1 MKAEAI
7 GRPGGLQV
15 LRHEAWILNMEDI
28 STAHC
33 TVPMEYLKPMVAARS
48 CAQEMLMDKSLSCL
62 ADVQRTLKAKAPL
75 LLSLDRSFKCE
86 LEWLSSSSDAEYNE
100 AIKRCILGCFPS
112 TSSSLSLAQ
121 ACMKLEVLIHS
132 DQAKFAALRSQSEI
146 QTVRKIL
153 DKMVAGV
160 APNPDIKDGG
170 DLFAKVWDRL
180 QYFIQAEISSE
191 APPWGS
197 MNSGDARTLGKQEL
211 WGHMKS
217 GEA

>member
-62 ADVQRTLKAKAPL
+62 ADAQRTLKAKAPL

-121 ACMKLEVLIHS
+121 ACMKLEVLIQS

>member
-75 LLSLDRSFKCE
+75 LLSLDRSFRCE
-86 LEWLSSSSDAEYNE
+86 LEWLSSSSDVEYNE
-100 AIKRCILGCFPS
+100 TIHRCILRCFPS
-112 TSSSLSLAQ
+112 ASSSVSLAQ
-121 ACMKLEVLIHS
+121 ACMKLDILIHS
-132 DQAKFAALRSQSEI
+132 DQAKLAALRSQSEL

-180 QYFIQAEISSE
+180 QYFIQVEIPCE
-191 APPWGS
+191 APMGS
-197 MNSGDARTLGKQEL
+197 MSSGDARTLGKQEN
-211 WGHMKS
+211 WGSMNS
-217 GEA
+217 GDT